1 MPENRTEAGR
11 PFPDSPV
18 PDALSRLLAILG
30 ERVGVGTM
38 DRIWI
43 FPPLVRGR
51 KEWGLVAVS
60 CITDEPSQ
68 RTLVTGRYQ
77 AEMTGKGM
85 MFQPEFMSEGE
96 APQDRLPRIMDG
108 VVRRSDLQLGAPRE
122 TEIGGDQD
130 LFRSLLVEYGLNVL
144 SDGPAAV

>member
-1 MPENRTEAGR
+1 MLENRIVAGK

-60 CITDEPSQ
+60 CMTDGPSQ

-85 MFQPEFMSEGE
+85 MFQPEFMSEGA
-96 APQDRLPRIMDG
+96 APPDRLPRIMDG
-108 VVRRSDLQLGAPRE
+108 VVRRSDLQLGVPRE
-122 TEIGGDQD
+122 TEIGGDLD
-130 LFRSLLVEYGLNVL
+130 LFRNLLVEYGWNDP